1 MAIRTGKISTL
12 TPLETGK
19 QSHLL
24 AALARNADELS
35 SGKDW
40 QGGIS
45 DLIDD
50 LGRITGANR
59 VWLFQVLE
67 LSDKHML
74 MSFPFEWVDEHT
86 RALKVTPRYDK
97 VHWDFESCSSV
108 YRKLVES
115 RRRGEWQSVIIEE
128 LEESDFKEY
137 QMRQGVKST
146 LTIPVMVQGKW
157 WGLFGLDNC
166 TQPYQWSNQE
176 ISLMRMAAHLISS
189 AVLNS
194 RLASTNRQF
203 EILSNLT
210 ESNAWA
216 LDVNTGYFWCDSNI
230 ISCKNSLHENIH
242 IPLLKV
248 LRHIHPDDRNSIFR
262 DLRKQSQRGNLDFRK
277 DLRFLRDNIYVWS
290 EIIARLTLNSEGRLE
305 KMTGIIIDIPQRK
318 EKEER
323 LLQKATLDPLT
334 GIANRGAF
342 DSHFTKVIRKFED
355 TGIVFSLLLLDIDH
369 FKNVN
374 DTWGHSIG
382 DQAIKHVTKIIQN
395 TLRGDDFV
403 ARIGGE
409 EFAIFVHCAPPD
421 TSEAIGERIR
431 RNIEASPLV
440 ISKATVS
447 LTVSLGISIVSIEVG
462 KIDCETIF
470 LEADEALY
478 EAKNTGRNK
487 VVTRR

>member
-1 MAIRTGKISTL
+1 MAIRTGKISAL

-45 DLIDD
+45 DLIAD

-86 RALKVTPRYDK
+86 RALKVTPRYDT
-97 VHWDFESCSSV
+97 VHWDFESCSSN

-128 LEESDFKEY
+128 LEECDFKEY
-137 QMRQGVKST
+137 QMGQGVKST

-194 RLASTNRQF
+194 RLTSTNRQF

-216 LDVNTGYFWCDSNI
+216 LDVNTGYFWCNSNI
-230 ISCKNSLHENIH
+230 ISCKNSLQENIH

-248 LRHIHPDDRNSIFR
+248 LRHIHPDDRNSTFR
-262 DLRKQSQRGNLDFRK
+262 DLRKQSQGGNLDFRK
-277 DLRFLRDNIYVWS
+277 DLRFLRDNKYVWS
-290 EIIARLTLNSEGRLE
+290 EIIARLTLDSEGRLK

-323 LLQKATLDPLT
+323 LLLKATLDPLT

-342 DSHFTKVIRKFED
+342 DTHFTQVIRKFED

-395 TLRGDDFV
+395 TLRDDDFF

-409 EFAIFVHCAPPD
+409 EFAIFVHCVPPA

-447 LTVSLGISIVSIEVG
+447 LTVSLGISIVSSEVG

-487 VVTRR
+487 VVTR